1 MKWKCDGGAS
11 CKELLG
17 YVLGS
22 WFQDKRHGE
31 GQYTYPNGDIY
42 KGQWKDNKRDGVGTY
57 HFQNPISQVM
67 PYNYFQL
74 ISIEELLFDHIN

>member
-1 MKWKCDGGAS
+1 MVVHHVRNCW
-11 CKELLG
+11 G

-22 WFQDKRHGE
+22 WFQDKRHGK

-67 PYNYFQL
+67 LYNYFLL
-74 ISIEELLFDHIN
+74 ISIEELMFDHSN